1 MKDNKIINENN
12 YSNYI
17 KYLESNLIGLSVM
30 KIFIYRLLTSI
41 KGFLYIDKTGDLKI
55 IEEGRVFVKRA
66 QNEKDYLLTRMDES
80 NYYSLF
86 LKNSNEKQLFN
97 LNNYSVIK
105 HKLFKKIYL
114 IYPSQDNLL
123 KYISKEGK
131 VNLVIFLLMLIFLI
145 LGMLALIGII

>member
-105 HKLFKKIYL
+105 HKL
-114 IYPSQDNLL
+114 
-123 KYISKEGK
+123 
-131 VNLVIFLLMLIFLI
+131 
-145 LGMLALIGII
+145 